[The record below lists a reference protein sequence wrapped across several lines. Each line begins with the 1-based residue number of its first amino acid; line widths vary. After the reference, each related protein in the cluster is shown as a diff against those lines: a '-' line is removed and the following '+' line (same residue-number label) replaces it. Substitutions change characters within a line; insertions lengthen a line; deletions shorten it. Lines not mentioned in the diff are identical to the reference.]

1 MDAAVRLD
9 HMLVAMESA
18 NAVHAML
25 ELSFLEAPVADERA
39 PLHVALVLD
48 RSGSMA
54 GEKLEAT
61 KACAAHLVCRLR
73 PDDELAVVAFDDQVT
88 LVAPLAGVDPD
99 RLSAAIDG
107 IWAGGSTNL
116 SGGWLKGLEELGRA
130 TGDGPRAVVLLTDGQ
145 ANVGVVEPARLVAM
159 TSGAR
164 GTGAFTSTIGF
175 GDGFDEDLLSD
186 MADAGGGN
194 AHFAAGPED
203 APAIFA
209 EEFDGLAST
218 VAQNVSVE
226 VGPGPDVEV
235 LAVLND
241 HPATPVPGGLQL
253 ALGDAWG
260 GDHRRI
266 VLRLG
271 IPAVAELGPRKVA
284 DVCIRWTDVTGVPAL
299 HERTLPVLVNVGP
312 VEQGPA
318 LPVPQDHPPPQAVSA
333 AERDSGST
341 PTGPWLRRGATPPTA
356 RWSSASSGCRTLRR
370 CGAGVSARAGEL
382 AFQRGEGVDHGR
394 CFEGAVAATNAHL
407 EDDAGR
413 EETVHR
419 IVRRLEAAADDIGRT
434 RHRHHRRTWQ
444 RPEQQRGCGSRA
456 YGAHRRSPV
465 LLDAQDLLLE
475 RNGVVD
481 GSSTGCSEQPDPVVG
496 AVVRRW
502 TIGTAPVAR
511 AGEALDVGP

>member
-9 HMLVAMESA
+9 HTLVAMESA

-25 ELSFLEAPVADERA
+25 ELSFPEAPGADERA

-54 GEKLEAT
+54 GETLEAT
-61 KACAAHLVCRLR
+61 KACAAHLVRRLR
-73 PDDELAVVAFDDQVT
+73 PDDELAVVAFDDRVT

-145 ANVGVVEPARLVAM
+145 ANVGVIEPARLVAM

-164 GTGAFTSTIGF
+164 GTGALTSTIGF
-175 GDGFDEDLLSD
+175 GDGFDEELLSD

-226 VGPGPDVEV
+226 VRPGDDVEV

-284 DVCIRWTDVTGVPAL
+284 DVCIRWTDVTGVPTL
-299 HERTLPVLVNVGP
+299 HERTLPVLVNVAPGESIGP
-312 VEQGPA
+312 DDVDGGVVEE
-318 LPVPQDHPPPQAVSA
+318 V
-333 AERDSGST
+333 
-341 PTGPWLRRGATPPTA
+341 
-356 RWSSASSGCRTLRR
+356 
-370 CGAGVSARAGEL
+370 
-382 AFQRGEGVDHGR
+382 
-394 CFEGAVAATNAHL
+394 
-407 EDDAGR
+407 
-413 EETVHR
+413 
-419 IVRRLEAAADDIGRT
+419 IVLEAAKAEREARRHADLGDYGT
-434 RHRHHRRTWQ
+434 AHALLTSSAEHL
-444 RPEQQRGCGSRA
+444 RGCAPMSLRA
-456 YGAHRRSPV
+456 QE
-465 LLDAQDLLLE
+465 LLDQAEAMDASSALMSPTTWTARSSKDLHY
-475 RNGVVD
+475 R
-481 GSSTGCSEQPDPVVG
+481 SRKTS
-496 AVVRRW
+496 RRRK
-502 TIGTAPVAR
+502 P
-511 AGEALDVGP
+511 